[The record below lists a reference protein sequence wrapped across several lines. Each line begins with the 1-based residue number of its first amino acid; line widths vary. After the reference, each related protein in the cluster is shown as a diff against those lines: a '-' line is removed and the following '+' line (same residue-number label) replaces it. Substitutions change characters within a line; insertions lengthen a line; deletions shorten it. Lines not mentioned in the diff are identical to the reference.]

1 MELQQLLKECKTG
14 SITAQKYLYDKYAAP
29 MFLLCRRYT
38 KTNEEAEEILLTGFL
53 KILNT
58 LSSFSYIN
66 DVATIGWMKKI
77 MVNESLMHLR
87 KSNSFLTIATDV
99 LTETETTEEAEAL
112 SNLSAAEIFKL
123 ILQLPIGY
131 RTVFNLYVI
140 EGMNHKEIAAALG
153 ISEGTSKSQLSKAKQ
168 MLRELITA
176 NNNYYEGRKIK

>member
-29 MFLLCRRYT
+29 LFLVCRRYT
-38 KTNEEAEEILLTGFL
+38 KTNEEAEEVLMNGFL
-53 KILNT
+53 NIFKGIAQ
-58 LSSFSYIN
+58 FSYVN
-66 DVATIGWMKKI
+66 DIATLAWMKKI
-77 MVNESLMHLR
+77 MVNESLMHIR
-87 KSNSFLTIATDV
+87 KSNSFLSIASDV
-99 LTETETTEEAEAL
+99 AVESETNEDVI

-123 ILQLPIGY
+123 IVQLPIGY
-131 RTVFNLYVI
+131 RTVFNLYVV
-140 EGMNHKEIAAALG
+140 EGMNHKEIAAALS